1 MRFTQDDVVLRVQ
14 LNLEQASTAD
24 AALHTWLPLVAEL
37 RPLAM
42 EFEAA
47 HPDGLRRGFLA
58 DLLVVSP
65 LADAPETAGTPADQ
79 LRASIGP
86 LAERLGLDP
95 AAFEIDENGAGGMVS
110 ARSGS
115 EDKGGTPYGAH
126 LLLARIGA
134 DPLNPEG
141 EEADYQETGENL
153 I

>member
-1 MRFTQDDVVLRVQ
+1 MRFTRDDVVLPVQ

-37 RPLAM
+37 NPLAM

-65 LADAPETAGTPADQ
+65 LVDAPETARTPADR

-95 AAFEIDENGAGGMVS
+95 AAFKIDEDGAKSLMS
-110 ARSGS
+110 ARRGP
-115 EDKGGTPYGAH
+115 EDRGGTPYGAH

-141 EEADYQETGENL
+141 EEADYGEHL
-153 I
+153 